1 MKRTL
6 FLAALLIGVTAAAHS
21 QRFGD
26 QQNPFAP
33 PTASLHYALDRDYD
47 LQDLSVDLDIDY
59 DHLTFSG
66 SCVNTIAPL
75 RDGLKVVRLMA
86 GTSLK
91 VSKVTVDGKDASFS
105 HEGRWLLITAPQILK
120 KGQKAKVF
128 VAYSAINTK
137 AQPFGGEGGFHW
149 IKPTT
154 SNPNPDRVGFWT
166 QGESESNSNWVPTWD
181 YPNDFTTSRTR
192 VTVPAAW
199 NVIGNGN
206 LISDKKSDDGKRRTF
221 VWDMPIPHATYLLT
235 VCGGPFDIKEDKWE
249 GVKLMYVVPK
259 GEGYL
264 IDGSFGDTK
273 DMLSFYSK
281 LTGVKYPWP
290 KYAQDAMYDF
300 GGGMEN
306 VSATTLGE
314 GSLSEPREG
323 YWRMASLN
331 SHELG
336 HQWFGDYVTCKDWG
350 QIWLNESFA
359 TFMQMMYFE
368 HSLGKNGY
376 EAEVENNT
384 NAYLGES
391 RRYKRPIMT
400 RMYPNADAMFDSH
413 TYPKGGVVLHTLRK
427 WLGDDAFWAGIK
439 LYLNTNA
446 HTPVESW
453 QLCKALTDS
462 SGINC
467 EPFFKQWIY
476 SPGHPVL
483 DTSWTWDESSKQLT
497 VTVNQTQDTSD
508 GTPVY
513 DIPAKVGVVVGGKV
527 TRLPFAIKN
536 KKNEIR
542 FTLDAKPDAVL
553 FDPDH
558 EFLRE
563 IPKLHWAKEELPSI
577 FKYAPNSIDRATA
590 MRLLLAGTPTRET
603 VEMVVEGIK
612 ADTASSPVFHN
623 LRALTNLDKE
633 TLAPLRSFFEGL
645 LSHANFDRRA
655 EAVAA
660 LGELPADPGTTAKL
674 RALITPTDPIPVVR
688 NAIRALANLDKK
700 GNKDVFEKA
709 LKIPS
714 HRDVIKSAARSALDD

>member
-1 MKRTL
+1 MKRT
-6 FLAALLIGVTAAAHS
+6 FLISALILSFACYADA
-21 QRFGD
+21 QRQRAG
-26 QQNPFAP
+26 NPFAP
-33 PTASLHYALDRDYD
+33 PNASLHYAPDREFD
-47 LQDLSVDLDIDY
+47 LIDLSVDLDIDY
-59 DHLTFSG
+59 AKLTFSG
-66 SCVNTIAPL
+66 SCVNLIAPL
-75 RDGLKVVRLMA
+75 RDGITAIQLNA
-86 GTSLK
+86 GTELNILSVEVNGQAAK
-91 VSKVTVDGKDASFS
+91 FTHAGK
-105 HEGRWLLITAPQILK
+105 WLAITPPTPIK
-120 KGQKAKVF
+120 KGEKTSVKIVYNA
-128 VAYSAINTK
+128 SNTHG
-137 AQPFGGEGGFHW
+137 QPFGGGGGWHW
-149 IKPTT
+149 IRPNAT
-154 SNPNPDRVGFWT
+154 NPNRVGFWT
-166 QGESESNSNWVPTWD
+166 QGESDSNSNWVPMWD
-181 YPNDFTTSRTR
+181 YPNDFTTSQTR
-192 VTVPAAW
+192 VTVPAEW
-199 NVIGNGN
+199 NVVGNGN
-206 LISDKKSDDGKRRTF
+206 LISDKKVDGGKRRTF
-221 VWDMPIPHATYLLT
+221 VWKMPLPHATYLLSL
-235 VCGGPFDIKEDKWE
+235 CGGPFDIKTDSWE

-281 LTGVKYPWP
+281 ITGVKYPWP

-306 VSATTLGE
+306 VSATTLDE
-314 GSLSEPREG
+314 PSLTEPREG
-323 YWRMASLN
+323 FRRMASLN

-336 HQWFGDYVTCKDWG
+336 HQWFGDFVTCKDWG

-376 EAEVENNT
+376 DVEVENNT
-384 NAYLGES
+384 QSYLGES

-400 RMYPNADAMFDSH
+400 RMYSNPDQMFDSH

-439 LYLNTNA
+439 LYLTTNA

-476 SPGHPVL
+476 SPGHPVI
-483 DTSWTWDESSKQLT
+483 DSTWKWDEATKQL
-497 VTVNQTQDTSD
+497 VVSVKQTQDTSD

-513 DIPAKVGVVVGGKV
+513 DLMTSVGVIAANGVV
-527 TRLPFAIKN
+527 TRTPMHLKSTSDELRISC
-536 KKNEIR
+536 
-542 FTLDAKPDAVL
+542 DSKPSAVL

-558 EFLRE
+558 VFLRE
-563 IPKLHWAKEELPSI
+563 IPQSHWATEELPAI
-577 FKYAPNSIDRATA
+577 LKYAPNCNDRTAA
-590 MRLLLAGTPTRET
+590 MRLLLAGTPSDDT
-603 VEMVVEGIK
+603 VRMVADVVK
-612 ADTASSPVFHN
+612 ADLDPMPAFRSLRPLAS
-623 LRALTNLDKE
+623 LDK
-633 TLAPLRSFFEGL
+633 PYLRSFFEAL
-645 LSHANFDRRA
+645 LTHPNFDRRA

-674 RALITPTDPIPVVR
+674 RALITEKDPIPVVR
-688 NAIRALANLDKK
+688 NAIRALAAWDKK

-714 HRDVIKSAARSALDD
+714 HRDAIKNTAQFALDD